1 MQTGLL
7 LTNRRRAVQLSPT
20 RVFDGLTLKCF
31 VQHSGAVITS
41 FMETKGI
48 VNLRLTKCEMI
59 QYRVFKKTMTAICCS
74 HVRL

>member
-1 MQTGLL
+1 MRKPWGDHHAGEHDMGGQEKDIPGGSVDEDTG
-7 LTNRRRAVQLSPT
+7 QLS
-20 RVFDGLTLKCF
+20 LTF
-31 VQHSGAVITS
+31 
-41 FMETKGI
+41 GI